1 MFTIISLRIIIIL
14 LFTLNNFRDKYK
26 DKENVMEI
34 YIANIILILIGAE
47 VIAFIL
53 IIKLIAF
60 PLSSFLENIL
70 DKMEKYLVNF
80 LK

>member
-1 MFTIISLRIIIIL
+1 MITIISLRIIIIL

-26 DKENVMEI
+26 DKKNVLEI
-34 YIANIILILIGAE
+34 YFANIILIIIGAE

-53 IIKLIAF
+53 ITKLIAF

-70 DKMEKYLVNF
+70 DKMEKYLINF

>member
-14 LFTLNNFRDKYK
+14 LFTLNNFKDKYK
-26 DKENVMEI
+26 DKENVAEI
-34 YIANIILILIGAE
+34 YIANIILIGAE

-53 IIKLIAF
+53 ITKLIAF

>member
-26 DKENVMEI
+26 DKENVTEI

-53 IIKLIAF
+53 ITKLIAF
-60 PLSSFLENIL
+60 PLSSFLESIL
-70 DKMEKYLVNF
+70 DKMEEYLVNF

>member
-26 DKENVMEI
+26 DKENVTEI

-53 IIKLIAF
+53 ITKLIAF
-60 PLSSFLENIL
+60 TLSSFLESIL
-70 DKMEKYLVNF
+70 DKMEEYLVNF

>member
-1 MFTIISLRIIIIL
+1 
-14 LFTLNNFRDKYK
+14 
-26 DKENVMEI
+26 MEI

-53 IIKLIAF
+53 ITKLIAF
-60 PLSSFLENIL
+60 PLSSFLESIL

>member
-1 MFTIISLRIIIIL
+1 MATIISLRIIIIL

-26 DKENVMEI
+26 DKENIIEI

-53 IIKLIAF
+53 ITKLIAF
-60 PLSSFLENIL
+60 PLASFLENIL
-70 DKMEKYLVNF
+70 DKIEKYLINF

>member
-1 MFTIISLRIIIIL
+1 MATIISLRIIIIL
-14 LFTLNNFRDKYK
+14 LFTLNNFRGKYK
-26 DKENVMEI
+26 DKENTMEI
-34 YIANIILILIGAE
+34 YFANIILILIGAE

-70 DKMEKYLVNF
+70 NKMEKYLINF

>member
-14 LFTLNNFRDKYK
+14 LFTLNNFKDKYK
-26 DKENVMEI
+26 DKENVAEI

-53 IIKLIAF
+53 ITKLIKL
-60 PLSSFLENIL
+60 LL
-70 DKMEKYLVNF
+70 
-80 LK
+80 

>member
-60 PLSSFLENIL
+60 PLSSFLESIL

>member
-26 DKENVMEI
+26 DKKNIAEI

-53 IIKLIAF
+53 ITKLIAF
-60 PLSSFLENIL
+60 PLSSFLESIL
-70 DKMEKYLVNF
+70 DKMEEYLVNF

>member
-14 LFTLNNFRDKYK
+14 LFTLNNFKDKYK

-53 IIKLIAF
+53 ITKLIAF